1 MHSSRVD
8 FSSLHTQQG
17 FTFAAASP
25 GGLRPEARLFG
36 VLGWEGIASVGTVAT
51 GEDENQPIFELCG
64 VKDER
69 DRKSVV

>member
-36 VLGWEGIASVGTVAT
+36 VLGWEGIAEAELVPC
-51 GEDENQPIFELCG
+51 GEDGIFE
-64 VKDER
+64 
-69 DRKSVV
+69 S